1 MKKFDLLYE
10 SVLKTLIKEGGNAVP
25 DVDRIE
31 KKYIKRTINDFKRK
45 ILVPFFGR
53 GLSDDELFTLGST
66 GKKPDSGDIDLALDE
81 KVIQGTVL
89 YNLIKINEICASK
102 NIISCI
108 NTISYNMLHIAYPQS
123 GNSDKKVQ
131 IDLLITKYP
140 DFTKFFMFSPTPQ
153 ESKYK
158 GAHRNEVLHAIAKV
172 TSYKPLELDKEKNV
186 VKWAQND
193 ITDDGFYSMVKTL
206 VDEAGNRL
214 KYKSTNEDLEER
226 IC

>member
-31 KKYIKRTINDFKRK
+31 KKYINRTINDFKKK
-45 ILVPFFGR
+45 ILTPFFGR
-53 GLSDDELFTLGST
+53 DLSDEELFTLGST

-81 KVIQGTVL
+81 KVITGSIL
-89 YNLIKINEICASK
+89 YNLIKLNEMCAK
-102 NIISCI
+102 NGILSCI
-108 NTISYNMLHIAYPQS
+108 NTINYNMLHVAFPQK
-123 GNSDKKVQ
+123 GNNKKVQ

-140 DFTKFFMFSPTPQ
+140 EFTKFFMFSPTPQ

-158 GAHRNEVLHAIAKV
+158 GAHRNEFLHAIAKV
-172 TSYKPLELDKEKNV
+172 TSYKPLQYDEDKNV